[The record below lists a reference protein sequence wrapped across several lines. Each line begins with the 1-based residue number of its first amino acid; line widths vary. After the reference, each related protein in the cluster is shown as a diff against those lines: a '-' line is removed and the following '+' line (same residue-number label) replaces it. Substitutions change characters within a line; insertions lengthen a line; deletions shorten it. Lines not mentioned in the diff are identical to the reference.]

1 MILGVELNSLLNLM
15 SAAVALL
22 VSYYAYKSNRLVG
35 SSLLRYISAG
45 FLLLGVGLAVD
56 GFSQALLGLTPID
69 VTRFSGLEGLVFII
83 DIVLQVVAYLVFAWG
98 YALGAF
104 GRTGQLESASAAAV
118 IIGAT
123 NIRVIRILVFSFNLY
138 LFAQL
143 GIIVLMLF
151 VVVQG
156 VFVYARSG
164 STLTLTVLS
173 GFVLIL
179 VAHGILF
186 LSVIYLSAD
195 VYIIGTLVQFLGFLS
210 LLYFIYRSSRIGTA

>member
-1 MILGVELNSLLNLM
+1 MILSVELNSLLNLM

-22 VSYYAYKSNRLVG
+22 VSYYAYKSNRLLG

-56 GFSQALLGLTPID
+56 GFSQALLGLTPVD
-69 VTRFSGLEGLVFII
+69 VTRFSGLEALVFVT
-83 DIVLQVVAYLVFAWG
+83 DVVLQVVAYFVFAWG

-104 GRTGQLESASAAAV
+104 GRTRQFESATAAAV
-118 IIGAT
+118 LLGAT
-123 NIRVIRILVFSFNLY
+123 KIRVIRILVFSFNLY

-186 LSVIYLSAD
+186 LSVIYLSAN
-195 VYIIGTLVQFLGFLS
+195 VYIVGTLIQFLGFLS